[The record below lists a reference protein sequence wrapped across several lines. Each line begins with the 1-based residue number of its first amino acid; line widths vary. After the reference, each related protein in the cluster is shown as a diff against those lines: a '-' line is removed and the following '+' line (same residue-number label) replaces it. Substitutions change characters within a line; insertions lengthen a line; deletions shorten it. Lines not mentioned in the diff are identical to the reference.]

1 MIRLTKHQVIQMH
14 EELLSYTG
22 GTKGVRDE
30 GLLESA
36 LAAPFMMFSGTE
48 LFPSLEEKAARLC
61 YGLVKNHAMVDGNKR
76 IGAHCMLVFL
86 AINGQTLTYT
96 QEELWTIIL
105 AIASGDKTQSDLL
118 DWIKRH
124 ETA

>member
-48 LFPSLEEKAARLC
+48 LLPSLEEKAARLC
-61 YGLVKNHAMVDGNKR
+61 YGLVKNHARSMATKGLVR
-76 IGAHCMLVFL
+76 IVCLCS
-86 AINGQTLTYT
+86 
-96 QEELWTIIL
+96 W
-105 AIASGDKTQSDLL
+105 
-118 DWIKRH
+118 R
-124 ETA
+124 

>member
-14 EELLSYTG
+14 KELLSYTG
-22 GTKGVRDE
+22 GTAGVRDE
-30 GLLESA
+30 NLLESA

-76 IGAHCMLVFL
+76 IGVHTSSWTSSTACAVPRPRGCPRHPALRSL
-86 AINGQTLTYT
+86 ANGGGVP
-96 QEELWTIIL
+96 
-105 AIASGDKTQSDLL
+105 SG
-118 DWIKRH
+118 
-124 ETA
+124 EAGGAAV

>member
-48 LFPSLEEKAARLC
+48 LFPSLEEKQ
-61 YGLVKNHAMVDGNKR
+61 
-76 IGAHCMLVFL
+76 LVF
-86 AINGQTLTYT
+86 ATD
-96 QEELWTIIL
+96 
-105 AIASGDKTQSDLL
+105 S
-118 DWIKRH
+118 
-124 ETA
+124 